1 MKANE
6 LRRTFIDYFVQRGHH
21 HEPSASLIPHDP
33 TLLFTVA
40 GMVPFKPYF
49 VGDEPAPWPRAVS
62 VQKCVRAGGKHN
74 DLDAIGRTLRHLTF
88 FEMLGNF
95 SFGDYFKAEVIPWAW
110 DLSTNGFGFDPDRLW
125 VTVHDSDDEAA
136 DIWRDVVGV
145 SPDRIQRLGKDNFW
159 QAGDTGPCGPSSEI
173 FLDKGPAFGLDG
185 GPAFGG
191 DERYLEFWNL
201 VFMQY
206 DQTESGVRVPLPKPS
221 IDTGAGLERVLSLL
235 QNVDSVWD
243 TDEFQL
249 LLETAGT
256 LSGTRYGNDERRDVS
271 MRILADHA
279 RSTAFLVND
288 GVFPSNEDRGY
299 VLRRIMRRAVRH
311 AYLLD
316 IDTIVLPVMV
326 DRVIEIMGA
335 DYPDLVKNATFIRDV
350 AAREE
355 ERFRQTLKAGSAIL
369 DSQLERLPD
378 AGRLDGGVAFQL
390 HDTYGF
396 PLEVTQEIVDE
407 RGYSVDREGFDAAM
421 ADQRRR
427 AREARKVAGT
437 DESLEPYIAIV
448 EAVGTTEFV
457 GREEFDVTARVL
469 LATDT
474 AIVLDRTPFYAES
487 GGQVGDSGFI
497 EGPTGRAE
505 VLDTTYAVSGLVRH
519 RIALDGDGSWG
530 SFELGQEVRAAI
542 DVPRR
547 DAIRRNHTSTH
558 ILHWALRLVL
568 GEHVKQQGSYVSA
581 DRLRFDFTHYDALT
595 PAQIMRVED
604 LVNGEVLDN
613 APVRHFETTKDA
625 AEQLGAIAF
634 FGDKYG
640 DIVRVLE
647 AGRHSTEL
655 CGGTHVRALG
665 DIGAVKIVS
674 EGSIGSNLRRIEAIT
689 GFGVLGRLRDEEQI
703 LRRAADL
710 VGVPV
715 DELLDG
721 VTKRLSELRDASNQ
735 IKTLKAQLA
744 SASAS
749 DLAADAIDGVVVAR
763 RDGMSRD
770 DLRDLALAVRDKGGA
785 RVVALGALLEGGGAA
800 FVVTAAKDSGAHAGE
815 LLAQAAKVIQGGG
828 NTKDPQLAVAGGKN
842 GAGIDEAL
850 DLVRAALGLAVAT
863 AG

>member
-1 MKANE
+1 
-6 LRRTFIDYFVQRGHH
+6 
-21 HEPSASLIPHDP
+21 
-33 TLLFTVA
+33 
-40 GMVPFKPYF
+40 
-49 VGDEPAPWPRAVS
+49 
-62 VQKCVRAGGKHN
+62 
-74 DLDAIGRTLRHLTF
+74 
-88 FEMLGNF
+88 
-95 SFGDYFKAEVIPWAW
+95 
-110 DLSTNGFGFDPDRLW
+110 
-125 VTVHDSDDEAA
+125 
-136 DIWRDVVGV
+136 VVGV
-145 SPDRIQRLGKDNFW
+145 APERIQRLDKDNFW

-173 FLDKGPAFGLDG
+173 FLDKGPDFGAGG

-191 DERYLEFWNL
+191 EERYLEFWNL

-206 DQTESGVRVPLPKPS
+206 DQIDATTRVALPRPS

-235 QNVDSVWD
+235 QGVDSVWD

-249 LLETAGT
+249 LLETASS
-256 LSGTRYGNDERRDVS
+256 LAKTRYGNDERTDVS

-316 IDTIVLPVMV
+316 IDAIVLPQMV
-326 DRVIEIMGA
+326 DRVIEIMGP
-335 DYPDLVKNATFIRDV
+335 DYPELVKNATFIRDV

-369 DSQLERLPD
+369 DGQLDRLPEG
-378 AGRLDGGVAFQL
+378 GRLNGGVAFQL

-421 ADQRRR
+421 SDQRRR
-427 AREARKVAGT
+427 AREARKVAGS
-437 DESLEPYIAIV
+437 EELLEPYHAIV
-448 EAVGTTEFV
+448 DAVGTTEFV
-457 GREEFDVTARVL
+457 GRELFDITARVL
-469 LATDT
+469 YATET
-474 AIVLDRTPFYAES
+474 SIVLDRTPFYAES
-487 GGQVGDSGFI
+487 GGQVGDTGVI
-497 EGPTGRAE
+497 EGPTGRA
-505 VLDTTYAVSGLVRH
+505 VVVDTTYAVAGLVRH
-519 RIALDGDGSWG
+519 RLDPDAEGACGT
-530 SFELGQEVRAAI
+530 FEPGQEVRAAI
-542 DVPRR
+542 DVARR

-558 ILHWALRLVL
+558 LLHWALRLVL
-568 GEHVKQQGSYVSA
+568 GEHVKQQGSFVSA
-581 DRLRFDFTHYDALT
+581 DRLRFDFAHYEALT
-595 PAQIMRVED
+595 PEQLERVED
-604 LVNGEVLDN
+604 LVNAEVLDN

-665 DIGAVKIVS
+665 DIGGIKIVS
-674 EGSIGSNLRRIEAIT
+674 EGSIGSNLRRIEAVT
-689 GFGVLGRLRDEEQI
+689 GFGVVGRLRDEEQI

-710 VGVPV
+710 VGVPL

-721 VTKRLSELRDASNQ
+721 ISKRLGELKDAGQ
-735 IKTLKAQLA
+735 EIKTLKAQLA
-744 SASAS
+744 TSGAS
-749 DLAADAIDGVVVAR
+749 DLAAEATNGIVVAR
-763 RDGMSRD
+763 RDGMTRD

-800 FVVTAAKDSGAHAGE
+800 FVVVAAKDSGAHAGE
-815 LLAQAAKVIQGGG
+815 LLAQATKVIQGGG

-850 DLVRAALGLAVAT
+850 DLVRAALGVAVAT